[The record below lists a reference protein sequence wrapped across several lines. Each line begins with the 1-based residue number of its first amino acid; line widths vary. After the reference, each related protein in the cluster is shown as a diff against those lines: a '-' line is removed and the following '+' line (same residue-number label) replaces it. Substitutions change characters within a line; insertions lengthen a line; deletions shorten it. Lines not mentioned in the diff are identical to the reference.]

1 MQQPGACFV
10 EARARAMARLH
21 DTSLDKA
28 PAGGVDVAARPLVAA
43 VNAHARYF
51 TTSTCA
57 GRCAVYASPA
67 GRGDQKRRGRW
78 LFVSHDGVDS
88 ADVSRCLEAVAAEAK
103 RNDEAWTCALK
114 YEPPIAHVRCA
125 SLDAAKRLLVVA
137 VGCGY
142 RESGCTLTPGAPAV
156 AVRSVGGAMD
166 APLGAWSA
174 DGGRG
179 VARGDQLDLWTEE
192 ARGRLAADRE
202 KLARLVAA
210 VERDLA
216 GGDGAAATT
225 CAAVVVDK
233 ARAKAVKVALEA
245 RGAFRK
251 AFNVTPRDG
260 GLAVPCSDDGADAL
274 EMEDH
279 PLRAAVVDA
288 LDGGALVVVRAV
300 ALPAAKRFREKRGGP
315 SLADVVKSR
324 CPGFHPGKWTR
335 LGGDALLVPAAL
347 PAADDDLAF
356 WDAVATAAGC
366 ARVFRDAEVAPDG
379 IRSSNRRLLRGPGGA
394 DDAWVTIREG
404 GVDYGFDAT
413 ATMFAKGNNTE
424 RMRHGTFACAGETVV
439 DLYAGIGYF
448 SLPLLVHGGAAF
460 AHCCEW
466 APRTAEA
473 LRRNLRAN
481 GVDASRY
488 AVHAGDNAAAAP
500 KLAGLADRVSLG
512 LTPSSRGGW
521 PLACLV
527 LKDAGGVCHVH
538 ENVKVRGDGAAADR
552 AEFDAWGAAVAAEF
566 ARLLAAAGRGAWA
579 CDCAFVSRVKDYAP
593 RVHHLVADVVC
604 RPPRPS

>member
-67 GRGDQKRRGRW
+67 GRGDQKRRGKW
-78 LFVSHDGVDS
+78 LFMSHDGVAGGRRAVPRRHRRGS
-88 ADVSRCLEAVAAEAK
+88 EAE
-103 RNDEAWTCALK
+103 RRGLNCALK

-142 RESGCTLTPGAPAV
+142 ASGCTDARRAGRRR
-156 AVRSVGGAMD
+156 AVRRRRHGR
-166 APLGAWSA
+166 APRRL
-174 DGGRG
+174 
-179 VARGDQLDLWTEE
+179 V
-192 ARGRLAADRE
+192 RGRRAGRRPGRPARPLDQDAGPPADRE
-202 KLARLVAA
+202 AR
-210 VERDLA
+210 E
-216 GGDGAAATT
+216 
-225 CAAVVVDK
+225 
-233 ARAKAVKVALEA
+233 ARAKAVKVALEL

-288 LDGGALVVVRAV
+288 LDGRELVVVRVDA
-300 ALPAAKRFREKRGGP
+300 PR
-315 SLADVVKSR
+315 
-324 CPGFHPGKWTR
+324 
-335 LGGDALLVPAAL
+335 GDALLVPAAL
-347 PAADDDLAF
+347 PAADDDVEF

-366 ARVFRDAEVAPDG
+366 AKVFRDAEVAPDG
-379 IRSSNRRLLRGPGGA
+379 IRSSNRTLLRGPGGA
-394 DDAWVTIREG
+394 DDAWVAIREG
-404 GVDYGFDAT
+404 GVVYGFDAT

-448 SLPLLVHGGAAF
+448 SLPLLIKGGAAF

-473 LRRNLRAN
+473 LRRNLIAN

-512 LTPSSRGGW
+512 LTPTSRAGW

-527 LKDAGGVCHVH
+527 LRDAGGVCHVH

-566 ARLLAAAGRGAWA
+566 ARLFAAAGRGAWA
-579 CDCAFVSRVKDYAP
+579 CDCAFVSRVRTRAP
-593 RVHHLVADVVC
+593 RP
-604 RPPRPS
+604 PPRRRRRLPAAETKSGPS

>member
-1 MQQPGACFV
+1 
-10 EARARAMARLH
+10 MARLH

-67 GRGDQKRRGRW
+67 GRGDQKRRGN
-78 LFVSHDGVDS
+78 
-88 ADVSRCLEAVAAEAK
+88 EAE
-103 RNDEAWTCALK
+103 RRGLTCALK

-179 VARGDQLDLWTEE
+179 VARGDQLDLWTR
-192 ARGRLAADRE
+192 ARARLAADA

-233 ARAKAVKVALEA
+233 ARAKAVKVALEL

-279 PLRAAVVDA
+279 PSAPPSSTRWT
-288 LDGGALVVVRAV
+288 GTRSSWSAV
-300 ALPAAKRFREKRGGP
+300 ALRRRRARGGP
-315 SLADVVKSR
+315 SLADVVKLE
-324 CPGFHPGKWTR
+324 P
-335 LGGDALLVPAAL
+335 DA
-347 PAADDDLAF
+347 
-356 WDAVATAAGC
+356 
-366 ARVFRDAEVAPDG
+366 AP
-379 IRSSNRRLLRGPGGA
+379 GPGGA
-394 DDAWVTIREG
+394 DDAWVAIREG
-404 GVDYGFDAT
+404 GVVYGFDAT

-448 SLPLLVHGGAAF
+448 SLPLLIKGGAAF

-473 LRRNLRAN
+473 LRRNLIAN

-512 LTPSSRGGW
+512 LTPTSRG
-521 PLACLV
+521 LAPRV
-527 LKDAGGVCHVH
+527 PRAQGRAASATSTG
-538 ENVKVRGDGAAADR
+538 VKVRGDGAAADR

-566 ARLLAAAGRGAWA
+566 ARLFAAAGRGAWA
-579 CDCAFVSRVKDYAP
+579 CDCAFVSRVKDCAP

-604 RPPRPS
+604 RPPRPSPRPA